1 MMNIEKFDRSKTYTR
16 HTKAHTQGG
25 VLLKD
30 EEGTGVNKR
39 DVLLNLLKSVGS
51 KLKEGKILDLLKIS
65 RPALLSAPRTYLE
78 CIAGDLC
85 HTKFL
90 DKAAATEDPV
100 TRLKNVVAFTI
111 AGLSRNITE
120 LGNNGPL
127 NPVLGETYSA
137 EKSDGTKLFCE
148 QISHHPPVSA
158 YILNHPTGAY
168 KLYGTG
174 EVAAKMTG
182 FNNVNG
188 QKIGDTI
195 IEFKNG
201 GKIVIGNPEMR
212 IDGLVMGERIVN
224 YMKSFTITD
233 EKHRLVAE
241 IAFNYEEV
249 GTMTKLAS
257 SFKGFFGGST
267 TKTEKPLFDS
277 FKISLYNFTKQK
289 ESNEIEKAEICSGS
303 GSWLS
308 HLEIEGELFWKITDP
323 IQDAWIENE
332 ALKLESDSRNRQDSR
347 CIKARNYDQAQ
358 KEKDGLE
365 NLQRHDAKLR
375 KGKISN

>member
-1 MMNIEKFDRSKTYTR
+1 MNIEKFDRTKAYTR

-30 EEGTGVNKR
+30 EEGMAVNR
-39 DVLLNLLKSVGS
+39 TDVLLNLLKSVGG

-65 RPALLSAPRTYLE
+65 RPALLSAPKTYLE
-78 CIAGDLC
+78 CIAGDLF
-85 HTKFL
+85 HTNFL
-90 DKAAATEDPV
+90 DRAAATDDPV
-100 TRLKNVVAFTI
+100 LRLKNVIAFTM
-111 AGLSRNITE
+111 AGLCRNIAE

-127 NPVLGETYSA
+127 NPVLGETYYA
-137 EKSDGTKLFCE
+137 EKSDGTKLYCE

-158 YILNHPTGAY
+158 YIMNHPTGAY
-168 KLYGTG
+168 KLHGTG
-174 EVAAKMTG
+174 EVTAKMTG
-182 FNNVNG
+182 FNTING

-212 IDGLVMGERIVN
+212 IDGLVMGDRIVN
-224 YMKSFTITD
+224 YMRSFTITD
-233 EKHRLVAE
+233 EKHRLAAD
-241 IAFNYEEV
+241 ITFNYEEV

-267 TKTEKPLFDS
+267 AKSDKPLFDS

-289 ESNEIEKAEICSGS
+289 DSNEIMKAEICSGS

-308 HLEIEGELFWKITDP
+308 HLEIEGDLFWRISDP
-323 IQDAWIENE
+323 IEGAWVETG
-332 ALKLESDSRNRQDSR
+332 ALKLESDSRNRQDSKN
-347 CIKARNYDQAQ
+347 IKERNYDQAQ
-358 KEKDGLE
+358 KEKDQLE
-365 NLQRHDAKLR
+365 NLQRNDAKLR
-375 KGKISN
+375 KGKLNN

>member
-1 MMNIEKFDRSKTYTR
+1 MNIEKFDRTKTYTR

-51 KLKEGKILDLLKIS
+51 KIKEGKILDLLKIS
-65 RPALLSAPRTYLE
+65 RPALLSAPKTYLE

-90 DKAAATEDPV
+90 DNAAATEDPI

-111 AGLSRNITE
+111 AGLSRNIIE

-137 EKSDGTKLFCE
+137 EKSDGTKVFCE

-158 YILNHPTGAY
+158 YILSHPTGAY

-174 EVAAKMTG
+174 EVTAKLTG

-212 IDGLVMGERIVN
+212 IDGLVMGERTVN
-224 YMKSFTITD
+224 YMRSFTITD
-233 EKHRLVAE
+233 EKHRLAAE
-241 IAFNYEEV
+241 ITFNYEEV
-249 GTMTKLAS
+249 GTVAKLAS
-257 SFKGFFGGST
+257 SFKGFFGGSS
-267 TKTEKPLFDS
+267 KTEKPIFDS
-277 FKISLYNFTKQK
+277 FKISIYNFTKQK
-289 ESNEIEKAEICSGS
+289 ESNEIGKAEICSGS

-308 HLEIEGELFWKITDP
+308 HVEIEGEVFWKITDP

-347 CIKARNYDQAQ
+347 CIKARNFDQAQ

-365 NLQRHDAKLR
+365 NRQRNDAKLR
-375 KGKISN
+375 KGKINN